1 MADLLIRDG
10 YLVTMDSD
18 RRVLE
23 DGAVAITDGRIV
35 AVGPSEEVAAAHPA
49 KETISARHQAIMP
62 GFVDVH
68 AHAGHGLVKTMG
80 SGSSDRWTEAVE
92 TIYPRGSTPAF
103 WEAEAELSALER
115 LRAGVTTGL
124 SIFGAYGSRTD
135 DAEFA
140 DGHVRAYGRV
150 GVRNV
155 LAVGASPPP
164 YPNRFVSKTGAATE
178 VPLATQLAVSED
190 IARRWHGHDG
200 GRTRIMLCA
209 PVWWPGR
216 PGASAEL
223 SGASA
228 ELSGAYRATAEAVRD
243 LSRRV
248 GWGFTQ
254 DGHQKGTVRAAHSA
268 GLMGPDALFS
278 HCVDIEAD
286 EIAAIAETGT
296 KVAHNPSANM
306 SIRGYCPV
314 PALLD
319 AGASVA
325 IGSDGTAPDR
335 SYDMFRH
342 MWQAMHYHRTHHKD
356 PMLLPPGK
364 VLEMVTCDAA
374 KCLGLEDTVGAL
386 AVGKAADVIL
396 VDLRRP
402 HLYPPTQPLYRLTCF
417 AVGSDVA
424 TVIVGGRVLMR
435 DRVVAH
441 VDENAVLD
449 RAAAETSAMLARTG
463 LHAMLETPKGFWKST
478 RYG

>member
-10 YLVTMDSD
+10 YLVTMDGD
-18 RRVLE
+18 RRVID

-35 AVGPSEEVAAAHPA
+35 AVGTSNEVAAAHPA
-49 KETISARHQAIMP
+49 RQIISARHQAIMP

-135 DAEFA
+135 DPAFA
-140 DGHVRAYGRV
+140 DGHARAYARV

-164 YPNRFVSKTGAATE
+164 YPNRFVAKDGKAIA
-178 VPLATQLAVSED
+178 VPLETQLAVSED
-190 IARRWHGHDG
+190 VAKRWHGADQD
-200 GRTRIMLCA
+200 RTRIMMCA

-216 PGASAEL
+216 PGASD
-223 SGASA
+223 
-228 ELSGAYRATAEAVRD
+228 ELSGAYRDTAEQVRA
-243 LSRRV
+243 LSKRV

-254 DGHQKGTVRAAHSA
+254 DGHQKGTVRAARQA
-268 GLMGPDALFS
+268 GLLGPDALFS

-286 EIAAIAETGT
+286 EIAAIATSGT

-356 PMLLPPGK
+356 SGLLPPGK

-374 KCLGLEDTVGAL
+374 RCLGMEALVGSLEP
-386 AVGKAADVIL
+386 GKAADVIL

-424 TVIVGGRVLMR
+424 TAIVGGRVLMQ
-435 DRVVAH
+435 DRRVLT
-441 VDENAVLD
+441 VDEDAVLD
-449 RAAAETSAMLARTG
+449 RAAAETTAMLARTG
-463 LHAMLETPKGFWKST
+463 LHAMLETPAGFWKAT
-478 RYG
+478 RYA